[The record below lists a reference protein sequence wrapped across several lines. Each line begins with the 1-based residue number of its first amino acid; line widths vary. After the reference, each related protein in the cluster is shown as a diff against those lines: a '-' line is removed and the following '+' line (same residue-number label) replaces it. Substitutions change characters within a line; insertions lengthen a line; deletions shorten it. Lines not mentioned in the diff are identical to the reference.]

1 MDHTRHRQGSEVLI
15 VGAGPTGM
23 VAALVLAANRIPC
36 RLIEQRPTPTSSSRA
51 LGLQARSMELLAG
64 LGLAEPIA
72 EQAYQLSGASIMR
85 GDEEL
90 TRMPWLPPDSPYPYT
105 YVLPQ
110 QGLETI
116 LRRRLDE
123 LGLDVAAG
131 SELVTLIQD
140 DRSVTAR
147 LSGGRELTASW
158 LIGADGSRSTVREQL
173 GIPFTGVATGETYYL
188 ADAVLDPAPP
198 VRDSGMWLGPEG
210 PLMIMRLPGPDGL
223 WRLFVDVTDRT
234 AGDDRPAEPP
244 PELLQALLT
253 ERGPTSTRITRTD
266 WVSVYRTR
274 LCLADRYRGG
284 RAFLAGDAA
293 HVFPPFGG
301 QGMNLGIQDAVN
313 LGWRLA
319 RVIKGASP
327 DLLDAYEAERRPVA
341 AEIITKVES
350 RRRMYGLRNPLA
362 RGARDLL
369 LRATAGSRPLARR
382 TSWEN
387 SQLDISYARRRPR
400 PGAVPVEGDRLPD
413 LPVSGGTLHDH
424 LDPAH
429 FTLINFAPVG
439 GPAAGPVE
447 PSEDP
452 VVVRIDDESD
462 PGGGTR
468 AACGMRRGGYLLVR
482 PDGHIAERGQDPSTV
497 SVLTGERG

>member
-1 MDHTRHRQGSEVLI
+1 MLI

-23 VAALVLAANRIPC
+23 VAALVLAANRTPC
-36 RLIEQRPTPTSSSRA
+36 RLIDRRPTPTSSSRA

-64 LGLAEPIA
+64 LGLADEVDR
-72 EQAYQLSGASIMR
+72 QAYRLSGASIMR

-110 QGLETI
+110 QGLEAI
-116 LRRRLDE
+116 LRRRLGE
-123 LGLDVAAG
+123 LGIEIGTG
-131 SELVTLIQD
+131 SELESLTQD
-140 DRSVTAR
+140 DRSVTAH
-147 LSGGRELTASW
+147 LAGGRELTASW
-158 LIGADGSRSTVREQL
+158 LIGADGSRSTVRDQL

-198 VRDSGMWLGPEG
+198 VQDSGMWLGPEG
-210 PLMIMRLPGPDGL
+210 PLMIMRLPGPGGQ
-223 WRLFVDVTDRT
+223 WRLFIDVSDRT
-234 AGDDRPAEPP
+234 AGEDRPAEPP
-244 PELLQALLT
+244 PELIQAMLS

-266 WVSVYRTR
+266 WISVYRTR
-274 LCLADRYRGG
+274 VCLADRYRGG

-319 RVIKGASP
+319 RVIRGGSP
-327 DLLDAYEAERRPVA
+327 DLLDAYQAERRPVA
-341 AEIITKVES
+341 AATITKVEA
-350 RRRMYGLRNPLA
+350 RRRMYGLRNPIV

-387 SQLDISYARRRPR
+387 SQLDISYARRPAR

-413 LPVSGGTLHDH
+413 LPVNGGTLHDH

-439 GPAAGPVE
+439 GVAAEPAE
-447 PSEDP
+447 PGDDP
-452 VVVRIDDESD
+452 VLVRIDDASD

-468 AACGMRRGGYLLVR
+468 VACGMRRGGYLLVR
-482 PDGHIAERGQDPSTV
+482 PDGHIAERGQDPSRAR
-497 SVLTGERG
+497 VLTGERG

>member
-36 RLIEQRPTPTSSSRA
+36 RLIDRRATPTSSSRA

-64 LGLAEPIA
+64 LGLAEEVA
-72 EQAYQLSGASIMR
+72 RDAYRLSGASIMR
-85 GDEEL
+85 GDREL
-90 TRMPWLPPDSPYPYT
+90 TRMPWLPPESPYPYT

-110 QGLETI
+110 QGLEAI
-116 LRRRLDE
+116 LRRRLGE
-123 LGLDVAAG
+123 LGIDVAAG
-131 SELVTLIQD
+131 SELESLTQD
-140 DRSVTAR
+140 EQSVTAR
-147 LSGGRELTASW
+147 LADGRELTADW
-158 LIGADGSRSTVREQL
+158 LIGADGSRSSVRDGL
-173 GIPFTGVATGETYYL
+173 GIPFTGEATGETYYL

-198 VRDSGMWLGPEG
+198 VQDSAMWLGAEG

-244 PELLQALLT
+244 PELLQALLD
-253 ERGPTSTRITRTD
+253 ERGPTSTTIVRTD
-266 WVSVYRTR
+266 WISVYRTR
-274 LCLADRYRGG
+274 VCLADRYRVG

-319 RVIKGASP
+319 RVIRGAAP
-327 DLLDAYEAERRPVA
+327 DLLDGYEAERRPVA
-341 AEIITKVES
+341 AATITKVEA
-350 RRRMYGLRNPLA
+350 RRRMYGIRNPLA

-369 LRATAGSRPLARR
+369 LRATAGSRALARQ

-400 PGAVPVEGDRLPD
+400 PGAVPTEGDRLPD
-413 LPVSGGTLHDH
+413 LPVTGGSLHDH

-439 GPAAGPVE
+439 GRADAVE
-447 PSEDP
+447 PGDDP
-452 VVVRIDDESD
+452 VLVRIDDESD

-482 PDGHIAERGQDPSTV
+482 PDGHIAERGQDPSKV
-497 SVLTGERG
+497 RILTAERG